1 VKRPHPARRKP
12 APKPAACNALPCRWR
27 RTYLRSLLF
36 GTLGCTLGLHSILHA
51 QDVVTEP
58 EFKAAL
64 IVKLVRFIVWPD
76 SAFASPTAPLHIGVL
91 GKHPFD
97 HHLDRLAEG
106 KNFEKH
112 PFLIRYSHSQLDLK
126 DCQFVYVSKD
136 RTPALKDIVQSF
148 SGRPTLLVGEELGF
162 ASNGGMINVI
172 VKDQKP
178 HLQIN
183 ARTSE
188 VAGLRFRG
196 QLAQTRN
203 IEWIERPS
211 AESK

>member
-1 VKRPHPARRKP
+1 M
-12 APKPAACNALPCRWR
+12 
-27 RTYLRSLLF
+27 
-36 GTLGCTLGLHSILHA
+36 HA
-51 QDVVTEP
+51 QEAVSESQ
-58 EFKAAL
+58 FKAAL
-64 IVKLVRFIVWPD
+64 IIKLVRFIIWPE
-76 SAFASPTAPLHIGVL
+76 SAFGSPTAPLQIGVL

-97 HHLDRLAEG
+97 QHLDRLAQG
-106 KNFEKH
+106 KTLEKH
-112 PFLIRYSHSQLDLK
+112 PFLIRYANTQLELK

-136 RTPALKDIVQSF
+136 RQPALKEIVNTF
-148 SGRPTLLVGEELGF
+148 SGRPTLLVGEEVGF
-162 ASNGGMINVI
+162 ALNGGMINI
-172 VKDQKP
+172 VVKEQKP
-178 HLQIN
+178 HLEIN